1 MFRTA
6 LRMLFGDK
14 TKCVGL
20 VFGVMLTTLLMCQQI
35 SILIGLLNRA
45 ASVIDD
51 AREAE
56 IWVMDPSVTTI
67 DVPFPLRET
76 ALPRV
81 RGVEGVEWAVPFF
94 KAGTQIR
101 TREGRLDNG
110 FIIGLDDATL
120 IGVPDEFVLGSVE
133 DLSLPD
139 AIAINPAGYALLFP
153 GEDVVLGKEIEIND
167 SRAVVAGVVDVLP
180 TFNSNLLIYTR
191 YSRALEYTNNGR
203 NAMSFILAK
212 PSEADQVAEVSSRIS
227 ESTDLK
233 AVPSR
238 SFRNESIGYI
248 LSNTGI
254 PASFGTVVVLG
265 VLVGVAI
272 VGLTFNQFINENLRQ
287 YAALKA
293 IGVGNWTLLRMTLL
307 QAFFVAVVGYGLGLL
322 AAAAFLAGASNAAD
336 GLAGFVL
343 LPEIAIGVAILVALM
358 VLAST
363 VVSMRRVL
371 VVDPATVFRG

>member
-1 MFRTA
+1 MSRTA
-6 LRMLFGDK
+6 LRMLLGDK
-14 TKCVGL
+14 TKCLGL

-51 AREAE
+51 AREVE

-67 DVPFPLRET
+67 DVPFPLRDT

-101 TREGRLDNG
+101 TRDGRLDGG
-110 FIIGLDDATL
+110 FIIGLDDDTL
-120 IGVPDEFVLGSVE
+120 IGMPDEFVLGSAQ
-133 DLSLPD
+133 DLALPD
-139 AIAINPAGYALLFP
+139 AIALNPAGYALLFP
-153 GEDVVLGKEIEIND
+153 GEELQLGKEIEIND
-167 SRAVVAGVVDVLP
+167 RRAVVTGIVDVLP

-191 YSRALEYTNNGR
+191 YSRALEFTNNGR
-203 NAMSFILAK
+203 NEMSFILARASD
-212 PSEADQVAEVSSRIS
+212 PARVAEVSDRIS
-227 ESTDLK
+227 TQTELK
-233 AVPSR
+233 AVPS
-238 SFRNESIGYI
+238 STFRNESIGYI

-265 VLVGVAI
+265 ILVGVAI
-272 VGLTFNQFINENLRQ
+272 VGLTFNQFISENLRQ

-293 IGVGNWTLLRMTLL
+293 VGVGDGTLLRMTLL
-307 QAFFVAVVGYGLGLL
+307 QAMFVTVVGYGLGLL

-343 LPEIAIGVAILVALM
+343 RPEIAIGVAILAVLM

-363 VVSMRRVL
+363 IVSMRRVL